1 MYFPQ
6 DYVGQLVRLKNLQ
19 RCCQYNDEIG
29 RIMYLEVGSGRW
41 VVGVLFRGGNI
52 PRPMSLKGGNL
63 ELVDDQ
69 WQRTTG
75 SRRGPFNQNVMI
87 QNFGGPSRFP
97 AQVAALRNW
106 RLPPSKETLL
116 SFWGKNVYKYM
127 QEMLGPVMDDCVSSR
142 SGSGLFRDFESCGR
156 RNTMGMV
163 YSDGSKF
170 TQAMPMDD
178 PDSCGMFWPV
188 LLPSDQV
195 FSLERYHIGRTSCT
209 AITVW
214 CQAQAV
220 SRSRPYHTHPDRV
233 IIFSMPDPEPTEQ
246 EYSYQTTVTIEECQ
260 SDMGDTSVSSDDSRE
275 WIRP

>member
-1 MYFPQ
+1 MYFAQ

-29 RIMYLEVGSGRW
+29 RIMYLDVGSGRW

-63 ELVDDQ
+63 EVVDDQ

-106 RLPPSKETLL
+106 RSPPSKETLL

-127 QEMLGPVMDDCVSSR
+127 EEMFGPVRAECASSR
-142 SGSGLFRDFESCGR
+142 SGPGLLRDFEACGG
-156 RNTMGMV
+156 RNPMGR
-163 YSDGSKF
+163 G
-170 TQAMPMDD
+170 
-178 PDSCGMFWPV
+178 
-188 LLPSDQV
+188 
-195 FSLERYHIGRTSCT
+195 
-209 AITVW
+209 
-214 CQAQAV
+214 
-220 SRSRPYHTHPDRV
+220 
-233 IIFSMPDPEPTEQ
+233 
-246 EYSYQTTVTIEECQ
+246 
-260 SDMGDTSVSSDDSRE
+260 
-275 WIRP
+275 